1 MPIAVIYIAAGLLFL
16 GAAHDLLPYLPYGYF
31 TFLRIVATGVFIW
44 AFLVSLHRNGSLL
57 PTMYLLL
64 AITFNPVMKVPL
76 PSELWMFVDIA
87 AGSLLLFTRN
97 RIKQQST
104 AKVI

>member
-1 MPIAVIYIAAGLLFL
+1 MPVAVIYLAAGLLFL

-31 TFLRIVATGVFIW
+31 TFLRIVATGVLIW

-57 PTMYLLL
+57 PWMYLLL
-64 AITFNPVMKVPL
+64 AITFNPLIKVPL
-76 PSELWMFVDIA
+76 PSELWMFIDIA
-87 AGSLLLFTRN
+87 AGSLLLLRHN

>member
-16 GAAHDLLPYLPYGYF
+16 GAAHDLLPYGYF
-31 TFLRIVATGVFIW
+31 TFLRIVSTVVFIW
-44 AFLVSLHRNGSLL
+44 AFLVSLHGNRSFL
-57 PTMYLLL
+57 PWIYLLL
-64 AITFNPVMKVPL
+64 AITFNPIVKVPL

-87 AGSLLLFTRN
+87 AGSLLLFIHKN
-97 RIKQQST
+97 IKQQLT